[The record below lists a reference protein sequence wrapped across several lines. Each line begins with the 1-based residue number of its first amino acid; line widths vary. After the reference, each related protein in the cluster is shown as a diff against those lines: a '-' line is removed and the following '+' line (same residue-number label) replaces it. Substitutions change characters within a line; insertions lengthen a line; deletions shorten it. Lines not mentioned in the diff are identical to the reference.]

1 MYTRGVGAYPDDP
14 YYDVN
19 RPSWLPYWIDDS
31 AESAMKY
38 GTTSTIGQ
46 MGGVVG
52 SAGAAVAGGI
62 ADAAAGAVSNAVS
75 TSLTGTLL
83 LAGAGILAV
92 MFLMRR

>member
-38 GTTSTIGQ
+38 GSTSTVGQ

-62 ADAAAGAVSNAVS
+62 ADAASAAVSNAVS
-75 TSLTGTLL
+75 TSLSGTLVIAAVVIGGLFL
-83 LAGAGILAV
+83 LV
-92 MFLMRR
+92 KR

>member
-1 MYTRGVGAYPDDP
+1 MYTRGVGAYPDDSYFDP
-14 YYDVN
+14 N
-19 RPSWLPYWIDDS
+19 RPSWLPYWLDTPT
-31 AESAMKY
+31 ESAAKY
-38 GTTSTIGQ
+38 GSESTLGQ

-62 ADAAAGAVSNAVS
+62 ADATAGAVSNAVA
-75 TSLTGTLL
+75 TSLSGTLL